1 MALQSALKTTKA
13 ASNVKR
19 VAQAELEIDN
29 YPCRVAQVIDLGLH
43 HKDLWDD
50 VNKKF
55 TKDLQKA
62 PVNML
67 MVTYEFT
74 TEFVKDEQGN
84 DLDDKPRWLSERFPV
99 YALDSELATST
110 KRYNAFD
117 PGAVKFGGDWSRV
130 AGEPCSVSITHKK
143 SGKAKIGNV
152 AKPMKGMQVAELK
165 NPIKVFDLGEP
176 DLDIFNSLPEW
187 LQEEIKSNLEYAGS
201 PLERLLTGG
210 AAKAKEDKPKAVQTV
225 PAAAVEVPV
234 EDTGKS
240 EDAPW

>member
-1 MALQSALKTTKA
+1 MALQSAMKTQKS

-74 TEFVKDEQGN
+74 TEFVKDEEGN
-84 DLDDKPRWLSERFPV
+84 ELVDKPRWLSERFPV
-99 YALDSELATST
+99 YALDSDLATST

-117 PGAVKFGGDWSRV
+117 PGAGKFGGDWSRI

-165 NPIKVFDLGEP
+165 NPVKILDLGSP
-176 DLDIFNSLPEW
+176 DLEVFNSLPEW
-187 LQEEIKSNLEYAGS
+187 LQEEIKSNLDFEGS
-201 PLERLLTGG
+201 PLQLLLSGG
-210 AAKAKEDKPKAVQTV
+210 FVKQVNRKAE
-225 PAAAVEVPV
+225 PV
-234 EDTGKS
+234 TEEPDLTDES
-240 EDAPW
+240 EDSAPW